1 MPASRGDVQSL
12 SWEFAF
18 LAAGVGAPLTG
29 WGSEHISC
37 PPGGMH
43 IVPWNKQ
50 MWPRTA
56 HFYPQLKKQRLLPS
70 LASTK
75 KSRWPSHGSKSAEK
89 SSCVLLSN
97 SEGILYTR
105 HQVFSL
111 KIYLP
116 VYLSLEC
123 QQHCGFLHSC
133 RHRKLILRR
142 LAFVATRNRVSLS
155 YIPVVGTKKKK
166 NLY

>member
-1 MPASRGDVQSL
+1 MHLCKKTTNQGYRWWPDMPASRGDVQSL

-56 HFYPQLKKQRLLPS
+56 HFYPQLKK
-70 LASTK
+70 
-75 KSRWPSHGSKSAEK
+75 
-89 SSCVLLSN
+89 
-97 SEGILYTR
+97 
-105 HQVFSL
+105 
-111 KIYLP
+111 
-116 VYLSLEC
+116 
-123 QQHCGFLHSC
+123 
-133 RHRKLILRR
+133 
-142 LAFVATRNRVSLS
+142 
-155 YIPVVGTKKKK
+155 
-166 NLY
+166 